1 MTKETYF
8 NLKQEL
14 KDLAVKIRET
24 KIGHKNDQRGFSIS
38 SKKGT
43 FNDYYEGR
51 INSATWEEIR
61 PEYNKAY
68 NKQANS
74 HSDLMSMK
82 REYRHKHI
90 VYSLARGRTME
101 QIEPK
106 VREGNEPS
114 RHELERLKELYGFD
128 KVEEPVAV

>member
-1 MTKETYF
+1 MTKETYL

-14 KDLAVKIRET
+14 KDLAVKIRES
-24 KIGHKNDQRGFSIS
+24 KADYKNSQRAFSTR
-38 SKKGT
+38 SKNGT
-43 FNDYYEGR
+43 FNDYYEGK
-51 INSATWEEIR
+51 IDSATWETIR

-68 NKQANS
+68 NKQVNEQQS
-74 HSDLMSMK
+74 LQSM
-82 REYRHKHI
+82 RSEYRHKHI
-90 VYSLARGRTME
+90 IYSLARGRTME

-114 RHELERLKELYGFD
+114 SYELNRLKKLYDFD